1 MRPLRK
7 RPSRKRLKKLEG
19 GWDSRNVKQEQILGK
34 YDALTDDYC
43 VFARGDSFRKHFT
56 EMVGTNSLE
65 LLQQSKPRLDKPLS
79 RLVRTP
85 DVSALP
91 AFEVPIADMVPSL
104 LTAKRSSRRSA

>member
-1 MRPLRK
+1 MGVDLGPQKRTRQPLQVDRSALRGGAMRPLRK

-79 RLVRTP
+79 RLVRN
-85 DVSALP
+85 
-91 AFEVPIADMVPSL
+91 
-104 LTAKRSSRRSA
+104 

>member
-43 VFARGDSFRKHFT
+43 VFARGDSFRKHLRKWS
-56 EMVGTNSLE
+56 GPIHLNYYS
-65 LLQQSKPRLDKPLS
+65 SPS
-79 RLVRTP
+79 RAWTSPCLGW
-85 DVSALP
+85 
-91 AFEVPIADMVPSL
+91 
-104 LTAKRSSRRSA
+104 